1 MIPNHLALVA
11 VNHFQVAVIQAIVS
25 VETKREAGRKL
36 PSYPYAKALFRTL
49 NEGRTVITSADIW
62 RIDTGYDPKNRQS
75 STKQHYIE
83 AIDRLIATQG
93 DQCPLP
99 LSDSIVTTF
108 FPETRHRQQE
118 RRLRRWEVQFQ
129 RRDSQQ
135 EKVRQQKRRR
145 YQTQVAQ
152 AEIDLAFTTPSE
164 LSAWYKRQAK
174 QGIYDDDLIEMVQ
187 AWGQRFIN
195 LDRAAWYGT
204 KDLCWLLDDMRAE
217 LEDRTKVEQWLD
229 LLILP
234 NKLGRLHDRKVG

>member
-1 MIPNHLALVA
+1 MIPNHLALIA
-11 VNHFQVAVIQAIVS
+11 VNYFQAAVSHAIIS

-49 NEGRTVITSADIW
+49 NEGRTVITAADIW

-83 AIDRLIATQG
+83 AIDSLIATQG
-93 DQCPLP
+93 DLCPLP

-118 RRLRRWEVQFQ
+118 RRLRRWDVKFQ
-129 RRDSQQ
+129 RKANQQ
-135 EKVRQQKRRR
+135 EKAVQQKRRR

-164 LSAWYKRQAK
+164 LSAWYMRQAK
-174 QGIYDDDLIEMVQ
+174 KGIYDDDLIEMVQ
-187 AWGQRFIN
+187 AWGLRFVNI
-195 LDRAAWYGT
+195 DRETWNGQT
-204 KDLCWLLDDMRAE
+204 DLYWFVDALEGRVEAE
-217 LEDRTKVEQWLD
+217 LWLD
-229 LLILP
+229 WLMLP
-234 NKLGRLHDRKVG
+234 NKLGWQHGR

>member
-1 MIPNHLALVA
+1 MIPNHLALIA
-11 VNHFQVAVIQAIVS
+11 VNHFQAAVIQAIAS
-25 VETKREAGRKL
+25 VETRRDNGRKL

-49 NEGRTVITSADIW
+49 NEGRTAITAADIW

-93 DQCPLP
+93 ELCPLP

-118 RRLRRWEVQFQ
+118 RRLRRWDVKFQ
-129 RRDSQQ
+129 RRASQQ
-135 EKVRQQKRRR
+135 EKAVQQKRRR

-152 AEIDLAFTTPSE
+152 AEIDLAFTTPSD
-164 LSAWYKRQAK
+164 LSAWYMRQAR

-187 AWGQRFIN
+187 AWGLRFVNI
-195 LDRAAWYGT
+195 DRETWNGQTDVYWFVDALEG
-204 KDLCWLLDDMRAE
+204 RAE
-217 LEDRTKVEQWLD
+217 VELWLD
-229 LLILP
+229 WLMLP
-234 NKLGRLHDRKVG
+234 NKLGWQHGR

>member
-1 MIPNHLALVA
+1 MIPNHLALIA
-11 VNHFQVAVIQAIVS
+11 VNHFQAAVSHAIIS

-49 NEGRTVITSADIW
+49 NEGRTVITAADIW

-93 DQCPLP
+93 ELCPLP

-118 RRLRRWEVQFQ
+118 RRLRRWDVKFQ
-129 RRDSQQ
+129 RRASQQ
-135 EKVRQQKRRR
+135 EKAVQQKRRR

-152 AEIDLAFTTPSE
+152 AEIDLAFTTPSD
-164 LSAWYKRQAK
+164 LSAWYMRQAK
-174 QGIYDDDLIEMVQ
+174 QGIYDDDLIDMVQ
-187 AWGQRFIN
+187 AWGLRFVNIDSETWN
-195 LDRAAWYGT
+195 GQN
-204 KDLCWLLDDMRAE
+204 DLYWFVDALEGRAE
-217 LEDRTKVEQWLD
+217 IEQWLD
-229 LLILP
+229 WLMLP
-234 NKLGRLHDRKVG
+234 NKLGWQHGR

>member
-11 VNHFQVAVIQAIVS
+11 VNHFQAAVIQAIVS

-36 PSYPYAKALFRTL
+36 PSHPYAKALFRTL
-49 NEGRTVITSADIW
+49 NEGRTVITAADIW

-83 AIDRLIATQG
+83 AIDSLIATQG
-93 DQCPLP
+93 DLCPLP

-118 RRLRRWEVQFQ
+118 RRLRRWDVKFQ
-129 RRDSQQ
+129 RKANQQ
-135 EKVRQQKRRR
+135 EKAVQQKRRR

-164 LSAWYKRQAK
+164 LSAWYMRQAK
-174 QGIYDDDLIEMVQ
+174 KGIYDDDLIEMVQ
-187 AWGQRFIN
+187 AWGLRFVNIDSAMWN
-195 LDRAAWYGT
+195 CQN
-204 KDLCWLLDDMRAE
+204 DLCWFLDGMRTELEGRAE
-217 LEDRTKVEQWLD
+217 VELWLD
-229 LLILP
+229 TLMLP
-234 NKLGRLHDRKVG
+234 NKLGWQYDR